1 MKHNLRFRRKGA
13 LERRQSD
20 VDRYKALLK
29 NDPKSK
35 VLRRQLKV
43 ARADVAN
50 TERNLNEV

>member
-13 LERRQSD
+13 LERRRQD
-20 VDRYKALLK
+20 VVRYSAKLK